1 MSYTVENLEKNK
13 VKIVVKVDQKDW
25 QDAIQK
31 AYEKPKKTISWEV
44 SEKDTFRLRCW
55 QIPMAWVFSL
65 KTLWI

>member
-31 AYEKPKKTISWEV
+31 AYEKTKKDYQECS
-44 SEKDTFRLRCW
+44 
-55 QIPMAWVFSL
+55 
-65 KTLWI
+65 

>member
-13 VKIVVKVDQKDW
+13 VKIVVKVDQKIGKT
-25 QDAIQK
+25 QFRK
-31 AYEKPKKTISWEV
+31 PMKKPKKTISWEV